1 MKHDRDPQ
9 AGAQASAQA
18 GAEPAGRIA
27 GLLGMARRAG
37 RLTTGFD
44 AVAALTA
51 GGTAAVVLVAADLSE
66 KTEKELRFAARNHPS
81 PLLRLSLTK
90 EELGRALGLKKP
102 VGVLALED
110 RGFAAS
116 LMKLA
121 GQNAP
126 AKPPRDEDCEDSEEG

>member
-81 PLLRLSLTK
+81 PFLPFIPDQ
-90 EELGRALGLKKP
+90 GRAWPRAGAEKAGRRAGAGGSGICGVSDEACGTERSRQTAPRRGL
-102 VGVLALED
+102 
-110 RGFAAS
+110 
-116 LMKLA
+116 
-121 GQNAP
+121 
-126 AKPPRDEDCEDSEEG
+126 